1 MALIGKIR
9 ERSGLLVAIIGIALL
24 AFILNDYDKIFG
36 GSGEE
41 FGYGTIFGEKVNNK
55 EYEDALAQIDQQQ
68 RMKAQQE
75 RREYTQQDQDAA
87 ADNAWSMIV
96 DKIVL
101 DKEYEALGI
110 DVSDNEFDA
119 FLYGRDG
126 FPMLQGTEQFIDST
140 TGVFNPKLME
150 KWINDQETNKDPAV
164 QQQWADQ
171 KKKLIEGRKRDKY
184 TALISQGVYVTKLES
199 EDEYMAQKEIKS
211 ISYVV
216 RRFSE
221 IPDEKIKVTDKELQ
235 AYYEAHKEDKKY
247 ENKTAS
253 REIRLFMVDIKPSR
267 KDTASFDKSMREIKK
282 QFAASTND
290 SMFVMQNSEIKFY
303 SSAKIAT
310 AVPEGNEK
318 AQKLM
323 SYPMSMDTVFR
334 AASVG
339 EIVGPY
345 SYNGSFIIS
354 KVQGFTPSRLKARH
368 ILLGT
373 NQSKDKK
380 LIAQKQKTADSLVK
394 LINKDNFAEFV
405 TKYSDDKG
413 SVPQGGVIDNFI
425 EADMVPEFGAF
436 VATKP
441 IGTIGAVKTDY
452 GIHIIEVLERD
463 DKTYPVLASI
473 YKAFKPTQE
482 TMDQKE
488 REVYDLLY
496 KLDAKISKKENI
508 KDKLAL
514 FDTIAVRAGYFPR
527 PLPMKEEAPVV
538 SGFTNPTTANKL
550 LALAFNEDAKVG
562 DLVGAPIKDKDKYI
576 IAILSSIREKGVPNF
591 EDVEAMMK
599 QQLIEEKKAKR
610 FTNQLLKDKTLQGMA
625 KRGNTEV
632 MKAEVTFYS
641 AQITGAGFE
650 PEVVGALFSALKDGK
665 RTLPLKGKMGVY
677 VIRIDKT
684 IKAPAAANY
693 DVERDQILTAM
704 RRQVQSQFMEALK
717 KKAEVI
723 DNRKLRDA
731 RVRF

>member
-55 EYEDALAQIDQQQ
+55 EYEEAVAQIDQQQ

-87 ADNAWSMIV
+87 ADNAWTMVV
-96 DKIVL
+96 DKVVL

-184 TALISQGVYVTKLES
+184 MALISQGVYVTKLES
-199 EDEYMAQKEIKS
+199 EDEYMAQKEVKS

-221 IPDEKIKVTDKELQ
+221 IPDDKIKVTDKELK

-282 QFAASTND
+282 QFAATTND
-290 SMFVMQNSEIKFY
+290 STFVMQNSEIKFY
-303 SSAKIAT
+303 SSSKIAT

-323 SYPMSMDTVFR
+323 SYPMAMDTVFR
-334 AASVG
+334 AAAVG

-345 SYNGSFIIS
+345 S
-354 KVQGFTPSRLKARH
+354 L
-368 ILLGT
+368 
-373 NQSKDKK
+373 
-380 LIAQKQKTADSLVK
+380 SL
-394 LINKDNFAEFV
+394 
-405 TKYSDDKG
+405 
-413 SVPQGGVIDNFI
+413 
-425 EADMVPEFGAF
+425 
-436 VATKP
+436 
-441 IGTIGAVKTDY
+441 
-452 GIHIIEVLERD
+452 IHI
-463 DKTYPVLASI
+463 
-473 YKAFKPTQE
+473 
-482 TMDQKE
+482 
-488 REVYDLLY
+488 
-496 KLDAKISKKENI
+496 
-508 KDKLAL
+508 
-514 FDTIAVRAGYFPR
+514 
-527 PLPMKEEAPVV
+527 
-538 SGFTNPTTANKL
+538 
-550 LALAFNEDAKVG
+550 
-562 DLVGAPIKDKDKYI
+562 
-576 IAILSSIREKGVPNF
+576 
-591 EDVEAMMK
+591 
-599 QQLIEEKKAKR
+599 
-610 FTNQLLKDKTLQGMA
+610 
-625 KRGNTEV
+625 
-632 MKAEVTFYS
+632 
-641 AQITGAGFE
+641 
-650 PEVVGALFSALKDGK
+650 
-665 RTLPLKGKMGVY
+665 
-677 VIRIDKT
+677 
-684 IKAPAAANY
+684 
-693 DVERDQILTAM
+693 
-704 RRQVQSQFMEALK
+704 
-717 KKAEVI
+717 
-723 DNRKLRDA
+723 
-731 RVRF
+731 

>member
-55 EYEDALAQIDQQQ
+55 EYEDAVKQIDDQQ
-68 RMKAQQE
+68 RIKAQQE

-87 ADNAWSMIV
+87 ADNAWNMIV

-101 DKEYEALGI
+101 EKEYEALGI
-110 DVSDNEFDA
+110 DVSENEFDA

-221 IPDEKIKVTDKELQ
+221 IPDEKIKVTDKELK

-267 KDTASFDKSMREIKK
+267 RDTVMFDKSMREIKK
-282 QFAASTND
+282 QFAASKND
-290 SMFVMQNSEIKFY
+290 SLFVMQNSEIKFY

-323 SYPMSMDTVFR
+323 SYPMAMDTVFR
-334 AASVG
+334 AAAVG

-354 KVQGFTPSRLKARH
+354 KVQG
-368 ILLGT
+368 
-373 NQSKDKK
+373 
-380 LIAQKQKTADSLVK
+380 
-394 LINKDNFAEFV
+394 
-405 TKYSDDKG
+405 G

-436 VATKP
+436 VASKP
-441 IGTIGAVKTDY
+441 IGTIGVVKTDY

-488 REVYDLLY
+488 REVYNLLY
-496 KLDAKISKKENI
+496 KLDAKISKKESI
-508 KDKLAL
+508 KDKLQL

-527 PLPMKEEAPVV
+527 PLPMKEEAPSV
-538 SGFTNPTTANKL
+538 SGFTNPTTASKL
-550 LALAFNEDAKVG
+550 LALAFNEEAKVG

-576 IAILSSIREKGVPNF
+576 IAILSSIREKGVPTF

-677 VIRIDKT
+677 VIRIEKT

-717 KKAEVI
+717 KKAEVV